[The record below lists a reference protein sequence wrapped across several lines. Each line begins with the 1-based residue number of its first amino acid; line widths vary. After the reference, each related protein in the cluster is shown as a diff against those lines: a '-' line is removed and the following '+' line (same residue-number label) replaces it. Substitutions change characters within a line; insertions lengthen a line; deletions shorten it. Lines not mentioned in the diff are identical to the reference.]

1 KFISDQE
8 NDSHVVNLSGRQR
21 MLSQQISK
29 CVLILGTP
37 IHEEKRK
44 QSLKE
49 LEMALQEWIETHQG
63 LNYGSETLIKKG
75 GNSKKIEELFVPVHL
90 HHQKIAD
97 AAEEIIQKLTKNIN
111 LPPESIQTEINTIT
125 TYEGSFLRDMDLL
138 VSQYD
143 NEAKT
148 K

>member
-1 KFISDQE
+1 CHIMENQLQTNLPKFDKLGRYYLIALGAIAIIILLNQVLIQKFISDQE

-63 LNYGSETLIKKG
+63 LHYGSETLIKKG
-75 GNSKKIEELFVPVHL
+75 GNSKKIEDLFVPVH
-90 HHQKIAD
+90 
-97 AAEEIIQKLTKNIN
+97 
-111 LPPESIQTEINTIT
+111 
-125 TYEGSFLRDMDLL
+125 
-138 VSQYD
+138 
-143 NEAKT
+143 
-148 K
+148 